1 MKSGKPVAAIC
12 HGPQILTAAG
22 ERAAAMKRTEIQQ
35 ANHRNEREVFFPVR
49 FLDWPLRL
57 HF

>member
-1 MKSGKPVAAIC
+1 MAAIC
-12 HGPQILTAAG
+12 HGLQILAAAG

-35 ANHRNEREVFFPVR
+35 ANHGNEREVFSLVQ

>member
-1 MKSGKPVAAIC
+1 MAAIC
-12 HGPQILTAAG
+12 HGPQILAAAG

-35 ANHRNEREVFFPVR
+35 ANHRNEREVFSPVQ